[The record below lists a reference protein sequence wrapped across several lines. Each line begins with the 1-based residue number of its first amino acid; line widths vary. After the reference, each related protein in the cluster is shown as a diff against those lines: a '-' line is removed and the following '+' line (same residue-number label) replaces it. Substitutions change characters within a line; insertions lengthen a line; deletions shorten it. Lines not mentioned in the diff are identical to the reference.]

1 MLFGKNKSQADDI
14 RGLGRKGQELCEK
27 FLKKQGFKLLERNFL
42 CKTGEID
49 LIMAAPDGAV
59 IFIEV
64 KTRTNENFAKAEGA
78 ITAAKKSR
86 MTKAANFFV
95 RKHKLEDFPL
105 RFDVVIVIIGE
116 KGKPEIRHYPSA
128 F

>member
-1 MLFGKNKSQADDI
+1 MLFGKNNSQADDI
-14 RGLGRKGQELCEK
+14 RALGRKGQELCEK
-27 FLKKQGFKLLERNFL
+27 FLKKQGYKLLERNFL

-64 KTRTNENFAKAEGA
+64 KTRTNEDFAEAEGA
-78 ITAAKKSR
+78 ITAAKKIR

-105 RFDVVIVIIGE
+105 RFDVMIVIIG
-116 KGKPEIRHYPSA
+116 KGKKPEIRHYPNA

>member
-1 MLFGKNKSQADDI
+1 M

-64 KTRTNENFAKAEGA
+64 KTRTTENFAEAEGA

-86 MTKAANFFV
+86 MTRAAKFFV
-95 RKHKLEDFPL
+95 RKHRLEDFPL
-105 RFDVVIVIIGE
+105 RSDVMIVIIGE

>member
-1 MLFGKNKSQADDI
+1 VLFGKNNSQADDI

-27 FLKKQGFKLLERNFL
+27 FLKKQGYKLLERNFL

-49 LIMAAPDGAV
+49 LIMAAPDGAI

-64 KTRTNENFAKAEGA
+64 KTRTNENFAEAEGA
-78 ITAAKKSR
+78 ITAAKKTR
-86 MTKAANFFV
+86 MTRAANFFV
-95 RKHKLEDFPL
+95 KKHKLQDFPL
-105 RFDVVIVIIGE
+105 RFDAVIVIIGE
-116 KGKPEIRHYPSA
+116 NGEPEIRHYQNA

>member
-1 MLFGKNKSQADDI
+1 MLFGRNNSQADDI

-27 FLKKQGFKLLERNFL
+27 FLKKQGCKLLERNFL

-64 KTRTNENFAKAEGA
+64 KTRTNENFAEAEGA

-105 RFDVVIVIIGE
+105 RFDVLIVIVGE
-116 KGKPEIRHYPSA
+116 KGEPEIRHYISA

>member
-1 MLFGKNKSQADDI
+1 VLFKRNNSQADGI

-27 FLKKQGFKLLERNFL
+27 FLKKQGYKILERNFL

-64 KTRTNENFAKAEGA
+64 KARTNENYVEAEGA
-78 ITAAKKSR
+78 ITTAKKARMTRAAK
-86 MTKAANFFV
+86 FFV
-95 RKHKLEDFPL
+95 RKHKLEDFPM
-105 RFDVVIVIIGE
+105 RFDIVIVIISE
-116 KGKPEIRHYPSA
+116 KDKPEIRHYISA